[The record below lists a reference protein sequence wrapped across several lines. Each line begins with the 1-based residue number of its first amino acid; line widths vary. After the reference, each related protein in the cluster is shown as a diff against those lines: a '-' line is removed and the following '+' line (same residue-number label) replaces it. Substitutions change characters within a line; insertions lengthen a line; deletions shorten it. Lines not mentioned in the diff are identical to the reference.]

1 MSAIRRAEVTWT
13 GGDLATG
20 SGVVSAVSSNSFS
33 DLPVSWAARTEAPG
47 GKTSPEELIAAAHA
61 SCYAMA
67 FSAGLGRNGTP
78 PERLAVS
85 ADVTFDKLDAG
96 WRVVSSALT
105 VRGRVPGIT
114 NEAFVALA
122 EAAKDGCPV
131 SQALQGNVALSVD
144 AALEG

>member
-1 MSAIRRAEVTWT
+1 MASV
-13 GGDLATG
+13 AT
-20 SGVVSAVSSNSFS
+20 ARHRS
-33 DLPVSWAARTEAPG
+33 D
-47 GKTSPEELIAAAHA
+47 
-61 SCYAMA
+61 
-67 FSAGLGRNGTP
+67 
-78 PERLAVS
+78 LAVS

-131 SQALQGNVALSVD
+131 SQALTGNVALSVD